1 MDDGAPRDTDS
12 PRGNASPNRQGL
24 LNARYSS
31 NMYQSPSGYI
41 FRLKIPKDIK
51 PIVSGKIKMTHRGN

>member
-1 MDDGAPRDTDS
+1 
-12 PRGNASPNRQGL
+12 
-24 LNARYSS
+24 
-31 NMYQSPSGYI
+31 MYQSPSGYI